1 MFAFQK
7 GLTELAMPV
16 AAACAALLLALA
28 LSWRRPGLSR
38 LLVLLVLAGLWGL
51 GSGPGAALL
60 ARPLE
65 AAFPAPP
72 PSATADAAV
81 VLSGTLDLARS
92 RPGRLEFNHRPERI
106 LEGAALVRD
115 GRVRWLVISGGS
127 GDSAYPDRS
136 EAVLLAGLA
145 RSLGVPSRRIVVEPA
160 SRTTHENAVETA
172 AELRR
177 MGVTRFFLVTSAV
190 HMRRAVGC
198 FRNEGLAPVPYPVD
212 YRTLPPVRTTWRAW
226 LPTAT
231 GLALSAEA
239 LHEYA
244 GLVAYW
250 ALGYL

>member
-1 MFAFQK
+1 MFALQK

-28 LSWRRPGLSR
+28 LSWHRPGASR
-38 LLVLLVLAGLWGL
+38 VLVLGVLAGLWGL

-65 AAFPAPP
+65 ATFTAPP
-72 PSATADAAV
+72 PEATADAAV
-81 VLSGTLDLARS
+81 VLAGTLDLGRS

-115 GRVRWLVISGGS
+115 GRARWLVISGGS
-127 GDSAYPDRS
+127 GDPSVPDRS
-136 EAVLLAGLA
+136 EAVLLADLA
-145 RSLGVPSRRIVVEPA
+145 RALGVPSRKIVVEPG
-160 SRTTHENAVETA
+160 SRTTHENALNTA

-177 MGVTRFFLVTSAV
+177 MGVTRFFLVTSAL

-198 FRNEGLAPVPYPVD
+198 FQNKGLDPVPYPVD
-212 YRTLPPVRTTWRAW
+212 YRTLPPEPRTWRSW
-226 LPTAT
+226 IPTAS

-239 LHEYA
+239 LHEYG
-244 GLVAYW
+244 GLAAYW
-250 ALGYL
+250 VQGYL